1 AAVIAVA
8 VWVSAPKPPV
18 TAERSTSA
26 AERSASGAERATG
39 FAPPA
44 PPERPLR
51 YDQEYPSIRYADAPL
66 DNRVTRLGARLAAG
80 EVRLARGDA
89 REALAALLRALDI
102 GIESQVLVFSQTSL
116 QASGISA
123 ATPRAIYFNDDTYVA
138 AVQGAG
144 SFEIATFDPVVG
156 AVVYTLATDPG
167 EAPRFERQLERCL
180 RCHDSYSLTG
190 GGVPRFI
197 TGSGYTNA
205 AGQLVAH
212 EGWILTSDRT
222 PLRSRWGGWYVSG
235 FHGSQVH
242 LGNVIIRAMSDFERL
257 EELRVGNV
265 ANLDGI
271 VDTSAYLTNTS
282 DI

>member
-1 AAVIAVA
+1 
-8 VWVSAPKPPV
+8 
-18 TAERSTSA
+18 
-26 AERSASGAERATG
+26 
-39 FAPPA
+39 
-44 PPERPLR
+44 
-51 YDQEYPSIRYADAPL
+51 
-66 DNRVTRLGARLAAG
+66 
-80 EVRLARGDA
+80 
-89 REALAALLRALDI
+89 
-102 GIESQVLVFSQTSL
+102 
-116 QASGISA
+116 
-123 ATPRAIYFNDDTYVA
+123 
-138 AVQGAG
+138 
-144 SFEIATFDPVVG
+144 
-156 AVVYTLATDPG
+156 
-167 EAPRFERQLERCL
+167 
-180 RCHDSYSLTG
+180 SYSLTG

-282 DI
+282 DIVALLILEHQVRVQNAITRAGWDTRAALADESASPEEWPPSVKARIAAINESLVEALLLVGEAELTD